1 MVVDVS
7 GGVPDHL
14 IRPHVLLFRQ
24 QHVPAIDL
32 EFARYPPESS
42 GAKSKNH
49 IGPHRCRDGKARALT
64 GCARLSESKEANIV
78 SNPETGTIGVV
89 GLGNMGLG
97 MARTLLRDG
106 FSVIGFDVSMECQA
120 KAAASGVTIVAGLS
134 ELFEACPTIIL
145 SLPTANHVRKVLGGD
160 EGLGGR
166 DIDPRLVI
174 DTTTSEPDVT
184 RELDAALRMQ
194 GHILIDA
201 PVSGGPAGANSGNLT
216 MMVGGGDADVARAM
230 PVLNSLGG
238 KITHVGPVGAGHAV
252 KIVNNMLVASHLLT
266 MSEAVRLGTAAGVT
280 TENLIAALNA
290 GSGRSAISEV
300 NYPKW
305 VMNGAFDSG
314 FTMGL
319 MRKDVRLAMA
329 LAKEK
334 SVAMPVSELAGQIWA
349 ASEELLSDNADF
361 NRITECDPAHKG
373 AKS

>member
-1 MVVDVS
+1 M
-7 GGVPDHL
+7 
-14 IRPHVLLFRQ
+14 
-24 QHVPAIDL
+24 
-32 EFARYPPESS
+32 
-42 GAKSKNH
+42 
-49 IGPHRCRDGKARALT
+49 
-64 GCARLSESKEANIV
+64 

-97 MARTLLRDG
+97 MVRTLLRDG
-106 FSVIGFDVSMECQA
+106 FSVVGFDLSPERQA
-120 KAAASGVTIVAGLS
+120 EAAAAGATIVARLP
-134 ELFEACPTIIL
+134 ELFEACPTIVL
-145 SLPTANHVRKVLGGD
+145 SLPTANHVRTVLTGED
-160 EGLGGR
+160 GLGAR
-166 DIDPRLVI
+166 DMDPRLVI

-184 RELDAALRMQ
+184 RELDAVLRTQ

-266 MSEAVRLGTAAGVT
+266 MSEAVRLGNAAGVT

-329 LAKEK
+329 LAKDK
-334 SVAMPVSELAGQIWA
+334 DVSLPVSGLAGQIWA
-349 ASEELLSDNADF
+349 ASAEVLADDADF
-361 NRITECDPAHKG
+361 NRITECDPAEKG

>member
-1 MVVDVS
+1 M
-7 GGVPDHL
+7 
-14 IRPHVLLFRQ
+14 
-24 QHVPAIDL
+24 
-32 EFARYPPESS
+32 
-42 GAKSKNH
+42 
-49 IGPHRCRDGKARALT
+49 
-64 GCARLSESKEANIV
+64 

-97 MARTLLRDG
+97 MVRTLLRDG
-106 FSVIGFDVSMECQA
+106 FSVVGFDLSPERQA
-120 KAAASGVTIVAGLS
+120 EAAAAGATIVARLP
-134 ELFEACPTIIL
+134 ELFEACLTIVL
-145 SLPTANHVRKVLGGD
+145 SLPTANHVRTVLTGD
-160 EGLGGR
+160 EGLGAR
-166 DIDPRLVI
+166 DMDPRLVI

-184 RELDAALRMQ
+184 RELDAVLRTQ

-266 MSEAVRLGTAAGVT
+266 MSEAVRLGNAAGVT

-334 SVAMPVSELAGQIWA
+334 DVSLPVSGLAGQIWA
-349 ASEELLSDNADF
+349 ASAEVLADDADF
-361 NRITECDPAHKG
+361 NRITECDPADKG

>member
-1 MVVDVS
+1 MN
-7 GGVPDHL
+7 
-14 IRPHVLLFRQ
+14 
-24 QHVPAIDL
+24 A
-32 EFARYPPESS
+32 
-42 GAKSKNH
+42 
-49 IGPHRCRDGKARALT
+49 
-64 GCARLSESKEANIV
+64 
-78 SNPETGTIGVV
+78 ETGAIGVV

-106 FSVIGFDVSMECQA
+106 FSVVGFDVSPASQA
-120 KAAASGVTIVAGLS
+120 RAAAAGVTTVASLGAVS
-134 ELFEACPTIIL
+134 DACSTIIL
-145 SLPTANHVRKVLGGD
+145 SLPTANHVRAVLTGEGG
-160 EGLGGR
+160 LATR
-166 DIDPRLVI
+166 DLDPRLVI

-184 RELDAALRMQ
+184 REIDAALRQQ

-216 MMVGGGDADVARAM
+216 MMVGGAEADVARAR

-266 MSEAVRLGTAAGVT
+266 MREAVRLGNAAGVT

-319 MRKDVRLAMA
+319 MRKDMRLAMS
-329 LAKEK
+329 LAEQKDI
-334 SVAMPVSELAGQIWA
+334 SLPVCELAGKIWA
-349 ASEELLSDNADF
+349 DSAEILADDDDF
-361 NRITECDPAHKG
+361 NRITECAPTPAGEK
-373 AKS
+373 A

>member
-1 MVVDVS
+1 M
-7 GGVPDHL
+7 
-14 IRPHVLLFRQ
+14 
-24 QHVPAIDL
+24 
-32 EFARYPPESS
+32 
-42 GAKSKNH
+42 
-49 IGPHRCRDGKARALT
+49 
-64 GCARLSESKEANIV
+64 
-78 SNPETGTIGVV
+78 SNPETGTIGVI

-106 FSVIGFDVSMECQA
+106 FPVIGFDLSAERQA
-120 KAAASGVTIVAGLS
+120 EAALAGATIVASVS
-134 ELFEACPTIIL
+134 ELYAACKTVIL
-145 SLPTANHVRKVLGGD
+145 SLPAANHVRMVLTGD
-160 EGLGGR
+160 AGLTSC
-166 DIDPRLVI
+166 DIDGRLVI

-184 RELDAALRMQ
+184 REIDRVLRGV

-201 PVSGGPAGANSGNLT
+201 PVSGGPAGANSGQLT
-216 MMVGGGDADVARAM
+216 MMVGGDDADVARAM
-230 PVLNSLGG
+230 PVLESLGG

-266 MSEAVRLGTAAGVT
+266 MSEAVRLGNAAGVT

-329 LAKEK
+329 LARDKD
-334 SVAMPVSELAGQIWA
+334 VALPVCELAGQIWA
-349 ASEELLSDNADF
+349 ASSELLADDADF
-361 NRITECDPAHKG
+361 NRITECDPTHAG

>member
-1 MVVDVS
+1 M
-7 GGVPDHL
+7 
-14 IRPHVLLFRQ
+14 
-24 QHVPAIDL
+24 
-32 EFARYPPESS
+32 
-42 GAKSKNH
+42 
-49 IGPHRCRDGKARALT
+49 
-64 GCARLSESKEANIV
+64 SESKEAFIV

-97 MARTLLRDG
+97 MVRTLLRDG
-106 FSVIGFDVSMECQA
+106 FSVVGFDLSPERQA
-120 KAAASGVTIVAGLS
+120 EAAAAGATIVARLP
-134 ELFEACPTIIL
+134 ELFEACPTIVL
-145 SLPTANHVRKVLGGD
+145 SLPTANHVRTVLTGD
-160 EGLGGR
+160 EGLGAR
-166 DIDPRLVI
+166 DMDPRLVI

-184 RELDAALRMQ
+184 RELDAVLRTQ

-266 MSEAVRLGTAAGVT
+266 MSEAVRLGNAAGVT

-334 SVAMPVSELAGQIWA
+334 DVSLPVSGLAGQIWA
-349 ASEELLSDNADF
+349 ASAEVLADDADF
-361 NRITECDPAHKG
+361 NRITECDPADKG

>member
-1 MVVDVS
+1 M
-7 GGVPDHL
+7 
-14 IRPHVLLFRQ
+14 
-24 QHVPAIDL
+24 
-32 EFARYPPESS
+32 
-42 GAKSKNH
+42 
-49 IGPHRCRDGKARALT
+49 
-64 GCARLSESKEANIV
+64 

-97 MARTLLRDG
+97 MVRTLLRDG
-106 FSVIGFDVSMECQA
+106 FSVVGFDLSPERQA
-120 KAAASGVTIVAGLS
+120 EAAAAGATIVAHLP
-134 ELFEACPTIIL
+134 ELFEACPTIVL
-145 SLPTANHVRKVLGGD
+145 SLPTANHVRTVLTGD

-166 DIDPRLVI
+166 DMDPRLVI

-184 RELDAALRMQ
+184 RELDAVLRTQ

-238 KITHVGPVGAGHAV
+238 KITHVGPVGAGHAI

-266 MSEAVRLGTAAGVT
+266 MSEAVRLGNAAGVT

-334 SVAMPVSELAGQIWA
+334 DVSLPISGLAGQIWA
-349 ASEELLSDNADF
+349 ASAEVLADDADF
-361 NRITECDPAHKG
+361 NRITECGPADKG

>member
-1 MVVDVS
+1 
-7 GGVPDHL
+7 
-14 IRPHVLLFRQ
+14 
-24 QHVPAIDL
+24 
-32 EFARYPPESS
+32 
-42 GAKSKNH
+42 
-49 IGPHRCRDGKARALT
+49 
-64 GCARLSESKEANIV
+64 V

-97 MARTLLRDG
+97 MVRTLLRDG
-106 FSVIGFDVSMECQA
+106 FSVVGFDLSPERQA
-120 KAAASGVTIVAGLS
+120 EAAAAGATIVARLS
-134 ELFEACPTIIL
+134 ELFEACQTIVL
-145 SLPTANHVRKVLGGD
+145 SLPTANHVRTVLTGD
-160 EGLGGR
+160 EGLGAR
-166 DIDPRLVI
+166 DMDPRLVI

-184 RELDAALRMQ
+184 RELDALLRTQ

-266 MSEAVRLGTAAGVT
+266 MSEAVRLGNAAGVT

-329 LAKEK
+329 LAKDK
-334 SVAMPVSELAGQIWA
+334 DVSLPVSGLAGQIWA
-349 ASEELLSDNADF
+349 ASAEVLADDADF
-361 NRITECDPAHKG
+361 NRITECDPADKG

>member
-1 MVVDVS
+1 M
-7 GGVPDHL
+7 
-14 IRPHVLLFRQ
+14 
-24 QHVPAIDL
+24 
-32 EFARYPPESS
+32 
-42 GAKSKNH
+42 
-49 IGPHRCRDGKARALT
+49 
-64 GCARLSESKEANIV
+64 

-97 MARTLLRDG
+97 MVRTLLRDG
-106 FSVIGFDVSMECQA
+106 FSVVGFDLSPERQA
-120 KAAASGVTIVAGLS
+120 EAAAAGATIVARLP

-145 SLPTANHVRKVLGGD
+145 SLPTANHVRTVLTGD
-160 EGLGGR
+160 EGLGAR
-166 DIDPRLVI
+166 DMDPRLVI

-184 RELDAALRMQ
+184 RELDAVLRTQ

-266 MSEAVRLGTAAGVT
+266 MSEAVRLGNAAGVT

-334 SVAMPVSELAGQIWA
+334 DVSLPVSGLAGQIWA
-349 ASEELLSDNADF
+349 ASAEILADDADF
-361 NRITECDPAHKG
+361 NRITECDPAEKG

>member
-1 MVVDVS
+1 M
-7 GGVPDHL
+7 
-14 IRPHVLLFRQ
+14 
-24 QHVPAIDL
+24 
-32 EFARYPPESS
+32 
-42 GAKSKNH
+42 
-49 IGPHRCRDGKARALT
+49 
-64 GCARLSESKEANIV
+64 
-78 SNPETGTIGVV
+78 SNPVTGAIGVV

-106 FSVIGFDVSMECQA
+106 FSVIGFDVTAESQA
-120 KAAASGVTIVAGLS
+120 RAAASGVTIVAS
-134 ELFEACPTIIL
+134 QAELFEACQTIIL
-145 SLPTANHVRKVLGGD
+145 SLPTAKHVRGVLTGEGG
-160 EGLGGR
+160 LATC

-184 RELDAALRMQ
+184 REIDATLRLQ

-216 MMVGGGDADVARAM
+216 MMIGGAEADVARAK
-230 PVLNSLGG
+230 PILASLGG

-266 MSEAVRLGTAAGVT
+266 MSEAIRLGNAAGVT

-319 MRKDVRLAMA
+319 MRKDVRLAMS
-329 LAKEK
+329 LAQEK
-334 SVAMPVSELAGQIWA
+334 DVSLPVCALAGQIWA
-349 ASEELLSDNADF
+349 ASDEVLGDDADF
-361 NRITECDPAHKG
+361 NRITECAPDRAGEK
-373 AKS
+373 A

>member
-1 MVVDVS
+1 M
-7 GGVPDHL
+7 
-14 IRPHVLLFRQ
+14 
-24 QHVPAIDL
+24 
-32 EFARYPPESS
+32 
-42 GAKSKNH
+42 
-49 IGPHRCRDGKARALT
+49 
-64 GCARLSESKEANIV
+64 

-97 MARTLLRDG
+97 MVRTLLRDG
-106 FSVIGFDVSMECQA
+106 FSVVGFDLSPERQA
-120 KAAASGVTIVAGLS
+120 EAAAAGATIVARLP
-134 ELFEACPTIIL
+134 ELFEACPTIVL
-145 SLPTANHVRKVLGGD
+145 SLPTANHVRTVLTGD
-160 EGLGGR
+160 EGLGAR
-166 DIDPRLVI
+166 DMDPRLVI

-184 RELDAALRMQ
+184 RELDAVLRTQ

-266 MSEAVRLGTAAGVT
+266 MSEAVRLGNAAGVT

-334 SVAMPVSELAGQIWA
+334 DVSLPVSGLAGQIWA
-349 ASEELLSDNADF
+349 ASAEVLADDADF
-361 NRITECDPAHKG
+361 NRITECDPADKG

>member
-1 MVVDVS
+1 
-7 GGVPDHL
+7 
-14 IRPHVLLFRQ
+14 
-24 QHVPAIDL
+24 
-32 EFARYPPESS
+32 
-42 GAKSKNH
+42 
-49 IGPHRCRDGKARALT
+49 
-64 GCARLSESKEANIV
+64 V

-97 MARTLLRDG
+97 MVRTLLRDG
-106 FSVIGFDVSMECQA
+106 FSVVGFDLSPERQA
-120 KAAASGVTIVAGLS
+120 EAAAGATIVARLP
-134 ELFEACPTIIL
+134 ELFEACPTIVL
-145 SLPTANHVRKVLGGD
+145 SLPTANHVRTVLTGD
-160 EGLGGR
+160 EGLGAR
-166 DIDPRLVI
+166 DMDPRLVI

-184 RELDAALRMQ
+184 RELDAVLRTQ

-266 MSEAVRLGTAAGVT
+266 MSEAVRLGNAAGVT

-334 SVAMPVSELAGQIWA
+334 DVSLPVSGLAGQIWA
-349 ASEELLSDNADF
+349 ASAEVLADDADF
-361 NRITECDPAHKG
+361 NRITECDPADKG

>member
-1 MVVDVS
+1 M
-7 GGVPDHL
+7 
-14 IRPHVLLFRQ
+14 
-24 QHVPAIDL
+24 
-32 EFARYPPESS
+32 
-42 GAKSKNH
+42 
-49 IGPHRCRDGKARALT
+49 
-64 GCARLSESKEANIV
+64 V

-97 MARTLLRDG
+97 MVRTLLRDG
-106 FSVIGFDVSMECQA
+106 FSVVGFDLSPERQA
-120 KAAASGVTIVAGLS
+120 EAAAAGATIVARLP
-134 ELFEACPTIIL
+134 ELFEACLTIVL
-145 SLPTANHVRKVLGGD
+145 SLPTANHVRTVLTGD
-160 EGLGGR
+160 EGLGAR
-166 DIDPRLVI
+166 DMDPRLVI

-184 RELDAALRMQ
+184 RELDAVLRTQ

-266 MSEAVRLGTAAGVT
+266 MSEAVRLGNAAGVT

-334 SVAMPVSELAGQIWA
+334 DVSLPVSGLAGQIWA
-349 ASEELLSDNADF
+349 ASAEVLADDADF
-361 NRITECDPAHKG
+361 NRITECDPADKG

>member
-1 MVVDVS
+1 
-7 GGVPDHL
+7 
-14 IRPHVLLFRQ
+14 
-24 QHVPAIDL
+24 
-32 EFARYPPESS
+32 
-42 GAKSKNH
+42 
-49 IGPHRCRDGKARALT
+49 
-64 GCARLSESKEANIV
+64 V

-97 MARTLLRDG
+97 MVRTLLRDG
-106 FSVIGFDVSMECQA
+106 FSVVGFDLSPERQA
-120 KAAASGVTIVAGLS
+120 EAAAAGATIVARLP
-134 ELFEACPTIIL
+134 ELFEACQTIVL
-145 SLPTANHVRKVLGGD
+145 SLPTANHVRTVLTGD

-166 DIDPRLVI
+166 DMDPRLVI

-184 RELDAALRMQ
+184 RELDAVLRTQ

-266 MSEAVRLGTAAGVT
+266 MSEAVRLGNAAGVT
-280 TENLIAALNA
+280 TENLITALNA

-329 LAKEK
+329 LAKDK
-334 SVAMPVSELAGQIWA
+334 DVSLPVSGLAGQIWA
-349 ASEELLSDNADF
+349 ASAEVLADDADF
-361 NRITECDPAHKG
+361 NRITECDPADKG

>member
-1 MVVDVS
+1 M
-7 GGVPDHL
+7 
-14 IRPHVLLFRQ
+14 
-24 QHVPAIDL
+24 
-32 EFARYPPESS
+32 
-42 GAKSKNH
+42 
-49 IGPHRCRDGKARALT
+49 
-64 GCARLSESKEANIV
+64 

-97 MARTLLRDG
+97 MVRTLLRDG
-106 FSVIGFDVSMECQA
+106 FSVVGFDLSPERQA
-120 KAAASGVTIVAGLS
+120 EAAAGATIVARLP
-134 ELFEACPTIIL
+134 ELFEACPTIVL
-145 SLPTANHVRKVLGGD
+145 SLPTANHVRTVLTGD
-160 EGLGGR
+160 EGLGAR
-166 DIDPRLVI
+166 DMDPRLVI

-184 RELDAALRMQ
+184 RELDAVLRTQ

-266 MSEAVRLGTAAGVT
+266 MSEAVRLGNAAGVT

-334 SVAMPVSELAGQIWA
+334 DVSLPVSGLAGQIWA
-349 ASEELLSDNADF
+349 ASAEVLADDADF
-361 NRITECDPAHKG
+361 NRITECDPADKG

>member
-1 MVVDVS
+1 M
-7 GGVPDHL
+7 
-14 IRPHVLLFRQ
+14 
-24 QHVPAIDL
+24 
-32 EFARYPPESS
+32 
-42 GAKSKNH
+42 
-49 IGPHRCRDGKARALT
+49 
-64 GCARLSESKEANIV
+64 

-97 MARTLLRDG
+97 MVRTLLRDG
-106 FSVIGFDVSMECQA
+106 FSVVGFDLSPERQA
-120 KAAASGVTIVAGLS
+120 EAAAAGATIVARLP
-134 ELFEACPTIIL
+134 ELFAACQTIVL
-145 SLPTANHVRKVLGGD
+145 SLPTANHVRTVLTGD

-166 DIDPRLVI
+166 DMDPRLVI

-184 RELDAALRMQ
+184 RELDAVLRTQ

-266 MSEAVRLGTAAGVT
+266 MSEAVRLGNAAGVT
-280 TENLIAALNA
+280 TENLITALNA

-329 LAKEK
+329 LAKDK
-334 SVAMPVSELAGQIWA
+334 DVSLPVSGLAGQIWA
-349 ASEELLSDNADF
+349 ASAEVLADDADF
-361 NRITECDPAHKG
+361 NRITECDPADKG

>member
-1 MVVDVS
+1 M
-7 GGVPDHL
+7 
-14 IRPHVLLFRQ
+14 
-24 QHVPAIDL
+24 
-32 EFARYPPESS
+32 
-42 GAKSKNH
+42 
-49 IGPHRCRDGKARALT
+49 
-64 GCARLSESKEANIV
+64 NI
-78 SNPETGTIGVV
+78 PETGTIGVV

-106 FSVIGFDVSMECQA
+106 FSVIGFDVSMACQA
-120 KAAASGVTIVAGLS
+120 KAAASGVTTVAALS

-145 SLPTANHVRKVLGGD
+145 SLPTANHVRTVLTGD
-160 EGLGGR
+160 DGLGTR

-184 RELDAALRMQ
+184 RELDAVLRIQ

-329 LAKEK
+329 LAKGK
-334 SVAMPVSELAGQIWA
+334 NVCLPVSALAGQIWA
-349 ASEELLSDNADF
+349 ASAELLADNADF
-361 NRITECDPAHKG
+361 NRITECDPANAG

>member
-1 MVVDVS
+1 
-7 GGVPDHL
+7 
-14 IRPHVLLFRQ
+14 
-24 QHVPAIDL
+24 
-32 EFARYPPESS
+32 
-42 GAKSKNH
+42 
-49 IGPHRCRDGKARALT
+49 
-64 GCARLSESKEANIV
+64 
-78 SNPETGTIGVV
+78 
-89 GLGNMGLG
+89 MGLG
-97 MARTLLRDG
+97 MVRTLLRDG
-106 FSVIGFDVSMECQA
+106 FSVVGFDLSPERQA
-120 KAAASGVTIVAGLS
+120 EAAAAGATIVARLP
-134 ELFEACPTIIL
+134 ELFEACPTIVL
-145 SLPTANHVRKVLGGD
+145 SLPTANHVRTVLTGED
-160 EGLGGR
+160 GLGAR
-166 DIDPRLVI
+166 DMDPRLVI

-184 RELDAALRMQ
+184 RELDAVLRTQ

-266 MSEAVRLGTAAGVT
+266 MSEAVRLGNAAGVT

-329 LAKEK
+329 LAKDK
-334 SVAMPVSELAGQIWA
+334 DVSLPVSGLAGQIWA
-349 ASEELLSDNADF
+349 ASAEVLADDADF
-361 NRITECDPAHKG
+361 NRITECDPAEKG